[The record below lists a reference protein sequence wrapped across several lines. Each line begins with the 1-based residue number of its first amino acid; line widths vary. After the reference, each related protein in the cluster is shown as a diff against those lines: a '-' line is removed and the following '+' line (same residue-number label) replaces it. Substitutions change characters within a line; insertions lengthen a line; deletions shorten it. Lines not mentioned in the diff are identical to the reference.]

1 MGELRA
7 RGIHYL
13 LVSDIED
20 DPEAWGL
27 QVAAAGYG
35 IRLYRV
41 AQ

>member
-1 MGELRA
+1 VGDDYAGKGE
-7 RGIHYL
+7 
-13 LVSDIED
+13 VED